1 MKKFSR
7 ITAVILAVVMLFGVM
22 MIAPFSAGAAT
33 SAWKTEYINYVN
45 RMSASINNGDGWG
58 WIKDL
63 DGNGIPELFLSY
75 SAAMG
80 AAQVITY
87 NNGNLDTITAAVYGT
102 ILVQN
107 NMFLLSY
114 GRQGHYGDTVYRQ
127 SGTSNVVFS
136 GSRTARSNNF
146 NYSNPNDFTYKYSLN
161 GSAKKQATYSQY
173 TSALNSVFN
182 KSKAGVLN
190 YNNCYHTTSQI
201 ISAINNY
208 RVNMAVPTVSLSNN
222 SQGVYAGWNKIA
234 NAEKYTVFYKSASE
248 SGWNSFTSYNN
259 YAQLSWLTPGKL
271 YYVQVQPVAAS
282 GDKGGF
288 SKVKSLTYIPQA
300 NITSLTYNG
309 NNTLKWNAVGGA
321 NKYQIARLK
330 SGDKAYTYFT
340 TTKNSFTES
349 AVGGV
354 AYTYQVRAMYAT
366 SNSGTAYGAW
376 SSAKSVATLVAPTVT
391 LSNQANAV
399 MVKWNAIKGT
409 KKYIVYFKSAN
420 QSSWKTA
427 TTTNTSLP
435 ISGVVSGTNY
445 YVQVRPIGSTVNGP
459 FSAPKNIIHI
469 TTIKP
474 TLKLS
479 NKSNGIRAEW
489 NAFRDAK
496 SYTVYYK
503 SASASNW
510 SSVTTANT
518 YYPLLNLRSGTRY
531 YVQVQ
536 PNFGSYKGAYSAV
549 NSLVYQPVSQATKPV
564 TTSYVLNTS
573 SRVFHR
579 SDCASVSRMNAAN
592 KSFFN
597 GTRQQAI
604 NMGYTPCQN
613 CNP

>member
-33 SAWKTEYINYVN
+33 SAWKTAYIEL
-45 RMSASINNGDGWG
+45 INKYKNNINDGGWG

-63 DGNGIPELFLSY
+63 DGNGIPELFLFISHALG
-75 SAAMG
+75 ST
-80 AAQVITY
+80 QVISY
-87 NNGNLDTITAAVYGT
+87 NNGTLDTISASAYGT
-102 ILVQN
+102 VLVQN

-114 GRQGHYGDTVYRQ
+114 GSMGYYGDKVYRH
-127 SGTSNVVFS
+127 SGTSKLVFS
-136 GSRTARSNNF
+136 GNRSAKIF
-146 NYSNPNDFTYKYSLN
+146 DFDFDNPNDFTYKYSLN

-182 KSKAGVLN
+182 KSKAGTLN
-190 YNNCYHTTSQI
+190 HKNCYRKTSQI

-208 RVNMAVPTVSLSNN
+208 RDRMAVPTVSLSNN

-248 SGWNSFTSYNN
+248 SGWNYFTTHNN
-259 YAQLSWLTPGKL
+259 YVQLSWLTPGKL

-288 SKVKSLTYIPQA
+288 SKVKSLTYIPQT

-366 SNSGTAYGAW
+366 ANSGTAYGAW

-399 MVKWNAIKGT
+399 MVKWNAIRGT
-409 KKYIVYFKSAN
+409 TKYIVYFKSVEESA
-420 QSSWKTA
+420 WKTA

-435 ISGVVSGTNY
+435 ITGVKSGTNY

-474 TLKLS
+474 ALKITPKGSGVLF
-479 NKSNGIRAEW
+479 EW
-489 NAFRDAK
+489 NAFRDATAYRLYLK
-496 SYTVYYK
+496 SENDSK
-503 SASASNW
+503 W
-510 SSVTTANT
+510 SSMTAYQT
-518 YYPLLNLRSGTRY
+518 YYQITGLENGKY
-531 YVQVQ
+531 YAQVQ
-536 PNFGSYKGAYSAV
+536 PIFDGNPGAYSPV
-549 NSLVYQPVSQATKPV
+549 VSFVYELKLPD
-564 TTSYVLNTS
+564 L
-573 SRVFHR
+573 H
-579 SDCASVSRMNAAN
+579 
-592 KSFFN
+592 
-597 GTRQQAI
+597 
-604 NMGYTPCQN
+604 
-613 CNP
+613 

>member
-7 ITAVILAVVMLFGVM
+7 ITAVVLAVVMLFGVI

-33 SAWKTEYINYVN
+33 SAWKTAYIEL
-45 RMSASINNGDGWG
+45 INKYKNDINDGGWG

-63 DGNGIPELFLSY
+63 DGNGIPELFLFINH
-75 SAAMG
+75 AFG
-80 AAQVITY
+80 ATQVISY
-87 NNGNLDTITAAVYGT
+87 NNGSLDTISASAYGRV
-102 ILVQN
+102 LVQN

-114 GRQGHYGDTVYRQ
+114 GRMGYYGDKVYRQ
-127 SGTSNVVFS
+127 SGTSKVVFS
-136 GSRTARSNNF
+136 GSRTAKIF
-146 NYSNPNDFTYKYSLN
+146 DFDFDNPNDFTYKYSLN
-161 GSAKKQATYSQY
+161 GSSQKQATYSQY

-182 KSKAGVLN
+182 QSKAGALN
-190 YNNCYHTTSQI
+190 YKNCYHKASQI

-208 RVNMAVPTVSLSNN
+208 RDRMAVPTVSLSNN

-248 SGWNSFTSYNN
+248 SGWNYFTTHNN
-259 YAQLSWLTPGKL
+259 YVQLSWLTPGKL

-340 TTKNSFTES
+340 TTNTSFSEYAT
-349 AVGGV
+349 GGV

-366 SNSGTAYGAW
+366 ANSGTAYGAW

-399 MVKWNAIKGT
+399 MVKWNAIRGT
-409 KKYIVYFKSAN
+409 TKYIVYFKSVEESA
-420 QSSWKTA
+420 WKTA

-435 ISGVVSGTNY
+435 ITGVKSGTNY

-474 TLKLS
+474 TLKITPKGSGVLF
-479 NKSNGIRAEW
+479 EW
-489 NAFRDAK
+489 NAFRDATEYRLYLK
-496 SYTVYYK
+496 SENDSK
-503 SASASNW
+503 W
-510 SSVTTANT
+510 SSMTAYQT
-518 YYPLLNLRSGTRY
+518 YYQIAGLENGKY
-531 YVQVQ
+531 YAQVQ
-536 PNFGSYKGAYSAV
+536 PIFDGNPGAYSPV
-549 NSLVYQPVSQATKPV
+549 VSFVYELKFPD
-564 TTSYVLNTS
+564 L
-573 SRVFHR
+573 H
-579 SDCASVSRMNAAN
+579 
-592 KSFFN
+592 
-597 GTRQQAI
+597 
-604 NMGYTPCQN
+604 
-613 CNP
+613 

>member
-1 MKKFSR
+1 MKKLSR

-33 SAWKTEYINYVN
+33 SAWKTAYIEL
-45 RMSASINNGDGWG
+45 INKYKSNINDGGWG

-63 DGNGIPELFLSY
+63 DGNGIPELFLFINR
-75 SAAMG
+75 ALG
-80 AAQVITY
+80 ATQVISY
-87 NNGNLDTITAAVYGT
+87 NNGSLDTISASAYGT
-102 ILVQN
+102 VLVQN

-114 GRQGHYGDTVYRQ
+114 GSMGYYGDKVYRH
-127 SGTSNVVFS
+127 SGTSKVVFS
-136 GSRTARSNNF
+136 GSRNAKIF
-146 NYSNPNDFTYKYSLN
+146 DFDFDNPNDFTYKYSLN

-182 KSKAGVLN
+182 KSKAGALN
-190 YNNCYHTTSQI
+190 HNNCYRKASQI

-208 RVNMAVPTVSLSNN
+208 RNQMAVPTVSLSNN

-248 SGWNSFTSYNN
+248 SGWNYFTTHNN
-259 YAQLSWLTPGKL
+259 YVQLSWLTPGKL

-282 GDKGGF
+282 GDKGVF
-288 SKVKSLTYIPQA
+288 SKVKSLTYIPQT

-366 SNSGTAYGAW
+366 ANSGTAYGAW

-564 TTSYVLNTS
+564 TTSYVLNTN

>member
-1 MKKFSR
+1 MKKIRKLISV
-7 ITAVILAVVMLFGVM
+7 IIAAAIIAGVAVI
-22 MIAPFSAGAAT
+22 APITVSAESYDWK
-33 SAWKTEYINYVN
+33 SAYIDQVDT
-45 RMSASINNGDGWG
+45 RREFMSDSGWFRLYDFD
-58 WIKDL
+58 K
-63 DGNGIPELFLSY
+63 NGIPEMIWNSGYGLSGGEVETFY
-75 SAAMG
+75 DDEISGISFGGDGRIM
-80 AAQVITY
+80 
-87 NNGNLDTITAAVYGT
+87 
-102 ILVQN
+102 ILN
-107 NMFLLSY
+107 DMFYVSS
-114 GRQGHYGDTVYRQ
+114 GRQGYYRDKVYKIN
-127 SGTSNVVFS
+127 GTGRVIFDGYMQANTPNFQAINDNYFKFYIAD
-136 GSRTARSNNF
+136 GNN
-146 NYSNPNDFTYKYSLN
+146 YKQVKLAEYNKRL
-161 GSAKKQATYSQY
+161 G
-173 TSALNSVFN
+173 SVFN
-182 KSKAGVLN
+182 QSKATKLTRS
-190 YNNCYHTTSQI
+190 NCCNADQV

-208 RVNMAVPTVSLSNN
+208 SIPFGAINVALANN
-222 SQGVYAGWNKIA
+222 AQGIYASWNKSPYA
-234 NAEKYTVFYKSASE
+234 ARYNVFYKKSSD
-248 SGWNSFTSYNN
+248 SGWSSFSTANN
-259 YAQLSWLTPGKL
+259 FTQFSNIVSGGQ
-271 YYVQVQPVAAS
+271 YYVQVQPVAAC

-288 SKVKSLTYIPQA
+288 SKLKGMTYVAQPV
-300 NITSLTYNG
+300 ITSLTYNG
-309 NNTLKWNAVGGA
+309 SNTLKWNAVGGA

>member
-33 SAWKTEYINYVN
+33 SAWKAAYIDFVKNHTFTENL
-45 RMSASINNGDGWG
+45 GWYYL
-58 WIKDL
+58 KDV
-63 DGNGIPELFLSY
+63 DNNGIPELFYCSGPALGEGMVCSYADNKLSY
-75 SAAMG
+75 VNIG
-80 AAQVITY
+80 
-87 NNGNLDTITAAVYGT
+87 GHAAVY
-102 ILVQN
+102 VQN
-107 NMFLLSY
+107 NMFYLKA
-114 GRQGHYGDTVYRQ
+114 GRQGYYNDIVYRQ
-127 SGTSNVVFS
+127 SGTSEMIFKGIYQAKEFNFS
-136 GSRTARSNNF
+136 EI
-146 NYSNPNDFTYKYSLN
+146 NDYWFTFQYWKEGMDGYKTVNL
-161 GSAKKQATYSQY
+161 SQY
-173 TSALNSVFN
+173 NAALGSTFN
-182 KSKAGVLN
+182 RNKAGLLN

-222 SQGVYAGWNKIA
+222 SQGIYVGWNKIA

-309 NNTLKWNAVGGA
+309 SNTLKWNAVGGA

-564 TTSYVLNTS
+564 TTSYVLNTN

>member
-7 ITAVILAVVMLFGVM
+7 ITAVILAVVMLLGVM

-45 RMSASINNGDGWG
+45 KMSTSINNGDGWG

-146 NYSNPNDFTYKYSLN
+146 NYSNPNDFTYRYSLN

-222 SQGVYAGWNKIA
+222 SQGIYVGWNKIT
-234 NAEKYTVFYKSASE
+234 NAEKYNVFYKSASE

-330 SGDKAYTYFT
+330 SGGKAYTYFT
-340 TTKNSFTES
+340 TTNTSFSEYAT
-349 AVGGV
+349 GGV

-366 SNSGTAYGAW
+366 ANSGTAYGAW

-399 MVKWNAIKGT
+399 MVKWNAIRGT
-409 KKYIVYFKSAN
+409 TKYIVYFKSAN

-435 ISGVVSGTNY
+435 ITGVKSGTNY

-474 TLKLS
+474 TLKITPKGSGVLF
-479 NKSNGIRAEW
+479 EW
-489 NAFRDAK
+489 NAFRDATAYRLYLK
-496 SYTVYYK
+496 SENDSK
-503 SASASNW
+503 W
-510 SSVTTANT
+510 SSMTAYQT
-518 YYPLLNLRSGTRY
+518 YYQIAGLENGKY
-531 YVQVQ
+531 YAQVQ
-536 PNFGSYKGAYSAV
+536 PIFDGNPGAYSPV
-549 NSLVYQPVSQATKPV
+549 VSFVYELKLPD
-564 TTSYVLNTS
+564 L
-573 SRVFHR
+573 H
-579 SDCASVSRMNAAN
+579 
-592 KSFFN
+592 
-597 GTRQQAI
+597 
-604 NMGYTPCQN
+604 
-613 CNP
+613 

>member
-33 SAWKTEYINYVN
+33 PAWKAAYIEL
-45 RMSASINNGDGWG
+45 INKYKNDINDGGWG

-63 DGNGIPELFLSY
+63 DGNGIPELFLFINH
-75 SAAMG
+75 AMG
-80 AAQVITY
+80 ATQVISY
-87 NNGNLDTITAAVYGT
+87 NNGSLDIISAPAYGT
-102 ILVQN
+102 VLVQN

-114 GRQGHYGDTVYRQ
+114 GRQGSYGDTVYRQ

-136 GSRTARSNNF
+136 GSRTAKIF
-146 NYSNPNDFTYKYSLN
+146 DFDN
-161 GSAKKQATYSQY
+161 
-173 TSALNSVFN
+173 
-182 KSKAGVLN
+182 
-190 YNNCYHTTSQI
+190 H
-201 ISAINNY
+201 
-208 RVNMAVPTVSLSNN
+208 RVQMAVPTVSLSNN

-309 NNTLKWNAVGGA
+309 SNTLKWNAVGGA

-366 SNSGTAYGAW
+366 ANSGTAYGAW